1 MLNTRLWVLLS
12 VYYTRRSLFY
22 SSVKPYPSTLVQH
35 SIASCFRRFAREQ
48 SQVGGTGIS
57 AGTPNNYLGRGQERD
72 RGRRLAVHVF
82 NPLQA
87 FTDTTGR
94 VLRAARRIANSYGAL
109 SGEPG
114 TRQDVVVS
122 DPCSLL
128 ARINTETSS
137 CVLRRTP
144 EGLGPAKKLYTP
156 KFV

>member
-72 RGRRLAVHVF
+72 RGRRLSAVHVF

-87 FTDTTGR
+87 FTTGR
-94 VLRAARRIANSYGAL
+94 VLRAARRILANSYGAL
-109 SGEPG
+109 
-114 TRQDVVVS
+114 
-122 DPCSLL
+122 
-128 ARINTETSS
+128 
-137 CVLRRTP
+137 
-144 EGLGPAKKLYTP
+144 
-156 KFV
+156 